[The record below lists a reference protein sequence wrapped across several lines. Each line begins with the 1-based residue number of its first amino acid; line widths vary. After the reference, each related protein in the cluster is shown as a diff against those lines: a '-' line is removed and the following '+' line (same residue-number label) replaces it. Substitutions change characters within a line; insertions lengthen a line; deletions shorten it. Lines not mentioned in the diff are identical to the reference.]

1 MLQPSGWGQGE
12 AELPFGS
19 FGLEEGPGQS
29 PPWAKAKVEAGLTGF
44 RALRRWPERPPGK
57 GNKTEGPGPIG
68 TVQHTN
74 LQNQLLSISVLSSG
88 VHHR

>member
-29 PPWAKAKVEAGLTGF
+29 PPWAKAKVEAGLTH
-44 RALRRWPERPPGK
+44 W
-57 GNKTEGPGPIG
+57 
-68 TVQHTN
+68 
-74 LQNQLLSISVLSSG
+74 LQST
-88 VHHR
+88 